1 MKIITVCG
9 SMKFSNE
16 MINIAFLL
24 ESKKGFNVLQCT
36 YNEQET
42 EITPEML
49 ENLKKAHYEKIKMSD
64 IIYVVDID
72 GYIGGSV
79 KKEIEYAKKLN
90 KKIIFHSNIPADF
103 EF

>member
-1 MKIITVCG
+1 MTIITVCG

-24 ESKKGFNVLQCT
+24 ESKNGFNVLQCT

-49 ENLKKAHYEKIKMSD
+49 ENLKKRIM
-64 IIYVVDID
+64 
-72 GYIGGSV
+72 
-79 KKEIEYAKKLN
+79 KK
-90 KKIIFHSNIPADF
+90 
-103 EF
+103 

>member
-1 MKIITVCG
+1 MTIITVCG

-49 ENLKKAHYEKIKMSD
+49 ENLKKAHYEKIEMSD
-64 IIYVVDID
+64 IIYVVDIN
-72 GYIGGSV
+72 GYVGNSV

-90 KKIIFHSNIPADF
+90 KKIIFHSNKPADF

>member
-16 MINIAFLL
+16 MINLSFLL

-36 YNEQET
+36 YNEQKT
-42 EITPEML
+42 EITPKML

-72 GYIGGSV
+72 GYIGSSV
-79 KKEIEYAKKLN
+79 KKEIEYANKLN
-90 KKIIFHSNIPADF
+90 KKIIFHSNRSADF

>member
-36 YNEQET
+36 YNEQEI

-72 GYIGGSV
+72 GYIGSSV
-79 KKEIEYAKKLN
+79 KKEIECAKKLN